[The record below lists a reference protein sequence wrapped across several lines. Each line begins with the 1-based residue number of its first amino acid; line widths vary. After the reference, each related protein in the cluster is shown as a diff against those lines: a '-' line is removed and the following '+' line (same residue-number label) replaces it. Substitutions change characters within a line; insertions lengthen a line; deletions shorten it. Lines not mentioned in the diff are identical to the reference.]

1 MKRNIAIVL
10 LPLLLQGCVM
20 VGGSS
25 QVEVAQDP
33 APQDTFSLSPFC
45 PMYHDTYIDA
55 SGGHKKVI
63 VDERYAPRPQK
74 K

>member
-1 MKRNIAIVL
+1 MRRNIAIML
-10 LPLLLQGCVM
+10 LPLVLQGCVM
-20 VGGSS
+20 VGGPS
-25 QVEVAQDP
+25 QVEVAQEP
-33 APQDTFSLSPFC
+33 TPQDTFYISPFR
-45 PMYHDTYIDA
+45 PMYRDTYIDA